1 MPNETCDK
9 QIAGVGPCHLPAGH
23 AGECDHQDEHR
34 NMEDAHQQEAET
46 LDDFMHNDDK
56 KA

>member
-23 AGECDHQDEHR
+23 AGECDHKDEQR